1 MLPNLDYRYKTSAA
15 TPQGEKKKE
24 EEEAWSMIGLK
35 AIERVNTTW
44 SIEIFMQEQTSNNL
58 QLPAS
63 VQPESGP
70 THTSAA
76 LLEMLENDNIAR

>member
-1 MLPNLDYRYKTSAA
+1 
-15 TPQGEKKKE
+15 
-24 EEEAWSMIGLK
+24 
-35 AIERVNTTW
+35 
-44 SIEIFMQEQTSNNL
+44 MQEQTSNNL

>member
-1 MLPNLDYRYKTSAA
+1 
-15 TPQGEKKKE
+15 
-24 EEEAWSMIGLK
+24 
-35 AIERVNTTW
+35 
-44 SIEIFMQEQTSNNL
+44 MQEQTSNNL

-70 THTSAA
+70 IHTSAA